1 MEIKKFTQFGTFS
14 VAIILPLL
22 LLFLGLMIK
31 SGLANTPDFYIN
43 LILVIVFLICL
54 LVFYK
59 LTIIVDNKFVTFKLG
74 IGLVGKSYKIADLK
88 TCKPVA
94 TSVLNGIGIRML
106 SNGWLYNVTGLKA
119 IELRFANKNSI
130 VQIGTNKPDEISQ
143 LIQSLIGGEIPSDY
157 NVKSTQKWTN
167 PLWFLSILLIP
178 ALIII
183 PNYRETKVQID
194 NTGFK
199 IKGVYG
205 LTIPYSDLEQ
215 IDTISNLPRISLR
228 TNGYAFG
235 KTLIGNFKF
244 TDDSHVKLFVKKGF
258 EPYLMIKSKGRVP
271 VYINFE
277 SKQKTID
284 LYNELK
290 NKK

>member
-1 MEIKKFTQFGTFS
+1 METKKYTQFGTFS
-14 VAIILPLL
+14 VAIMLPLL
-22 LLFLGLMIK
+22 LLFTGLLIK
-31 SGLANTPDFYIN
+31 SGLANTPDFYIH

-54 LVFYK
+54 LFFYK
-59 LTIIVDNKFVTFKLG
+59 LTIIVDDKSVTFKLG
-74 IGLVGKSYKIADLK
+74 IGLVGKSYKITDLK
-88 TCKPVA
+88 SCRPIA
-94 TSVLNGIGIRML
+94 TTVLNGIGIRML
-106 SNGWLYNVTGLKA
+106 PNGWLYNVTGLKA
-119 IELRFANKNSI
+119 IELRFANKKSI

-157 NVKSTQKWTN
+157 NATSSKKWFN

-183 PNYRETKVQID
+183 PNYQETKVQFV
-194 NTGFK
+194 NNGFK

-205 LTIPYSDLEQ
+205 MTIPYSDLEQ
-215 IDTISNLPRISLR
+215 IDTISSLPRISLR

-284 LYNELK
+284 LYNNLK

>member
-1 MEIKKFTQFGTFS
+1 
-14 VAIILPLL
+14 LPLL
-22 LLFLGLMIK
+22 LLFSGLLIK
-31 SGLANTPDFYIN
+31 SGLANTPDFYIH
-43 LILVIVFLICL
+43 LSLVIVFLICL

-59 LTIIVDNKFVTFKLG
+59 LTITVDDKSVTFKLG

-88 TCKPVA
+88 SCKPVA

-106 SNGWLYNVTGLKA
+106 PNGWLYNVTGLKA
-119 IELRFANKNSI
+119 IELRFANKKSI

-157 NVKSTQKWTN
+157 SVKSTKKWIN

-178 ALIII
+178 ALIVI
-183 PNYRETKVQID
+183 PNYQETKVQFDI
-194 NTGFK
+194 NGFK

>member
-1 MEIKKFTQFGTFS
+1 METKKFSQFGTFS

-22 LLFLGLMIK
+22 LLFSGLLIK
-31 SGLANTPDFYIN
+31 SGLSNTPDFHIH

-59 LTIIVDNKFVTFKLG
+59 LTIIVDNEFVKFKLG
-74 IGLVGKSYKIADLK
+74 IGLVSKSYKISDLK
-88 TCKPVA
+88 SCKPIA

-106 SNGWLYNVTGLKA
+106 TNGWLYNVTGLKA
-119 IELRFANKNSI
+119 IELRFVNKNSI

-157 NVKSTQKWTN
+157 SVKSTKKWIN

-178 ALIII
+178 ALIVI
-183 PNYRETKVQID
+183 PNYQETKVQFD
-194 NTGFK
+194 NNGFK

-284 LYNELK
+284 LYDELK